1 MSLPFIFLTDGWSLF
16 FCSPSTSQTQRKV
29 RANPLVMMWYGLL
42 PLVPFTVCFLSS
54 SNAMYICILC
64 GVLPLTPFF
73 FFLFLQV
80 EVPPPMIDGALVK
93 EVITAQSTTALGVE
107 KEPPSGGVKLS
118 NVLLLWLFRN
128 LKLSSLLFPR
138 IPILCRLPVLLKL

>member
-1 MSLPFIFLTDGWSLF
+1 M
-16 FCSPSTSQTQRKV
+16 
-29 RANPLVMMWYGLL
+29 
-42 PLVPFTVCFLSS
+42 
-54 SNAMYICILC
+54 
-64 GVLPLTPFF
+64 
-73 FFLFLQV
+73 
-80 EVPPPMIDGALVK
+80 PPPMIDGALVK

-107 KEPPSGGVKLS
+107 KKPPSGGVKLS